1 MIIQQ
6 SILLVKTSGGNFRRS
21 LLFGIL
27 RYENFYDFFCFSYKR
42 KSYFSFKTTKII
54 SMYCQKRKSVIE
66 YEITVYER
74 VSASEF
80 LNLVKEKQEKAKTR
94 RRAKKSKS
102 PRATRRLSS
111 PAKASRIT

>member
-54 SMYCQKRKSVIE
+54 SKPYVMWC
-66 YEITVYER
+66 
-74 VSASEF
+74 
-80 LNLVKEKQEKAKTR
+80 LR
-94 RRAKKSKS
+94 RNCGI
-102 PRATRRLSS
+102 L
-111 PAKASRIT
+111 